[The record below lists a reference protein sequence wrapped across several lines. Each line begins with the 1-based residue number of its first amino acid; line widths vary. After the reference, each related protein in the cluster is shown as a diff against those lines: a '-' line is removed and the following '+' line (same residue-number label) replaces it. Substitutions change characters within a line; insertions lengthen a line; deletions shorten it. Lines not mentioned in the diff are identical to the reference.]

1 MQLPKAND
9 FIFSS
14 RYRLWRHILYWSF
27 HTIIWA
33 AFRVVMKVPIPFERQ
48 LLYVA
53 IWTPGFILFSYPVI
67 YAAIPYLL
75 LKGKVLQFF
84 LAMLAWGAVGLY
96 IDEAYR
102 SYIII
107 PFQEFLALDKPIRRG
122 PIASCYLCMTT
133 SVAGP
138 MTLRFFKLWAYK
150 QQAWMHAHQE
160 KITAELQLLKA
171 QVHPHFLFNTLNNI
185 YSFSMSNSPKTPE
198 LILKLSSLLSYILH
212 DCKTDEVRLEKEID
226 IMKNYI
232 DLERERYGNKIEIV
246 WNVEGDIRDK
256 CIAPLL
262 MLPFLENAFKHGASE
277 QIEKSTLS
285 VDISV
290 QKKVL
295 RCKIVNSKNEY
306 VPYSERG
313 IGIANVKKRLE
324 FIYPGNHELKLID
337 EGSFYVVALL
347 VNVSCK
353 TERSDLHLPEPH
365 ISQAGQRITPI
376 PAYK

>member
-1 MQLPKAND
+1 
-9 FIFSS
+9 
-14 RYRLWRHILYWSF
+14 
-27 HTIIWA
+27 
-33 AFRVVMKVPIPFERQ
+33 
-48 LLYVA
+48 
-53 IWTPGFILFSYPVI
+53 
-67 YAAIPYLL
+67 
-75 LKGKVLQFF
+75 
-84 LAMLAWGAVGLY
+84 
-96 IDEAYR
+96 
-102 SYIII
+102 
-107 PFQEFLALDKPIRRG
+107 
-122 PIASCYLCMTT
+122 
-133 SVAGP
+133 
-138 MTLRFFKLWAYK
+138 
-150 QQAWMHAHQE
+150 MHAHQE

-185 YSFSMSNSPKTPE
+185 YSFSMANSPKTPE

-212 DCKTDEVRLEKEID
+212 DCKTDEVRLEKEIG

-232 DLERERYGNKIEIV
+232 DLERERYGNKIEIA
-246 WNVEGDIRDK
+246 WNVDGEISDR

-277 QIEKSTLS
+277 QIEKSWVS

-290 QKKVL
+290 HKNVL
-295 RCKIVNSKNEY
+295 RCKIANSKNEY

-353 TERSDLHLPEPH
+353 TEMSDLPLPEAH
-365 ISQAGQRITPI
+365 ILQGHRVTPL
-376 PAYK
+376 PAYE